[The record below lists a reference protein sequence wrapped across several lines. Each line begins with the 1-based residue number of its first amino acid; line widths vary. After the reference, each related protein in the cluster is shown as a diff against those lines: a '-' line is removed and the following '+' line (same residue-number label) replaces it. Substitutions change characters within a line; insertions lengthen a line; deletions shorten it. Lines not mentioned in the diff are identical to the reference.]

1 MITSPSFY
9 RTIHKQDA
17 IKATKINHS
26 MRRLMKRHA
35 AKLVVCTGVFILLFT
50 SFLLIGTYASSNTP
64 EAATAEEQS
73 IRVQSGDTLWK
84 IAKQFSDGSQDIR
97 YIVFLI
103 KDRNNLQSTVIKPG
117 QKLII
122 PSI

>member
-1 MITSPSFY
+1 
-9 RTIHKQDA
+9 
-17 IKATKINHS
+17 
-26 MRRLMKRHA
+26 MKRHA

-50 SFLLIGTYASSNTP
+50 SFLLMGTYASSNTP

-73 IRVQSGDTLWK
+73 IRVQSGDTLWN

>member
-17 IKATKINHS
+17 NKATKINHS
-26 MRRLMKRHA
+26 MRQLMKRHA

-50 SFLLIGTYASSNTP
+50 SFLLMGTYASSNTP

-73 IRVQSGDTLWK
+73 IRVQSGDTLWN